1 MKAQIIQSVKTFQPV
16 TLELTFESQAEIDA
30 LEALLSAEDNELMDI
45 ATRNSTPD
53 QSFSINDMIEVSC
66 SIAHQLNHD
75 MH

>member
-1 MKAQIIQSVKTFQPV
+1 MKAQIIEAVKTFQPV

-30 LEALLSAEDNELMDI
+30 LEALMSAEDDELMDI
-45 ATRNSTPD
+45 ASRNATQD

-66 SIAHQLNHD
+66 SILQQLNHD